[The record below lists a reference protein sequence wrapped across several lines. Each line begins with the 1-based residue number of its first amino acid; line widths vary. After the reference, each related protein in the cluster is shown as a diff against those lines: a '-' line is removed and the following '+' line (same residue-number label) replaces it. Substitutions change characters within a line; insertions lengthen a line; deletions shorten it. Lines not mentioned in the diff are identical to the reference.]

1 MTTPPARLAKEE
13 REAVE
18 WVMGNFNHGAAG
30 NTGLRKLLARSDALD
45 AAEAEVAR
53 LNHLMEIEYV
63 SPAQYAKDREG
74 WETKFMDQETELR
87 FLRQQAERTI
97 PERDALRERVKQ
109 LEEMLEEL
117 THYTH
122 IRKEGWLLKKMEAV
136 LSRPPK
142 DTTPGESQEP
152 VKGEDAPGP
161 VHQIHNGRTVCVG
174 HLCDRHDEPGPK
186 KEGR

>member
-1 MTTPPARLAKEE
+1 MTTPPALTKEE

-18 WVMGNFNHGAAG
+18 TVWSAMRF
-30 NTGLRKLLARSDALD
+30 NTGSIAVRGFNILLSRSAALD
-45 AAEAEVAR
+45 AAEAETTQTVAAMDE
-53 LNHLMEIEYV
+53 LQNDYM
-63 SPAQYAKDREG
+63 AAD
-74 WETKFMDQETELR
+74 TKIKEL
-87 FLRQQAERTI
+87 LT
-97 PERDALRERVKQ
+97 ERDALAERVKQ

-186 KEGR
+186 KEATKR